1 MATDQTTLK
10 LTGPSQESSKGKFDI
25 IHVDKNFVRR
35 FYPSKVKNIVQSVIE
50 GMLSEKDYDHG
61 AAKHWAEQI
70 VDTIR
75 QNVKNE
81 CHIPN
86 YKVVVQCVIGQVTG
100 QGVRVAS
107 KCLWDDAN
115 DNYSS
120 YTYQNESLFCTG
132 IVFGIYYE

>member
-1 MATDQTTLK
+1 MT
-10 LTGPSQESSKGKFDI
+10 SYS
-25 IHVDKNFVRR
+25 HFVFR
-35 FYPSKVKNIVQSVIE
+35 FYPSKVKHIVQNVIE
-50 GMLSEKDYDHG
+50 GMLSEKEYDH
-61 AAKHWAEQI
+61 AHAKHWAEQI

-120 YTYQNESLFCTG
+120 YTYQNASLFCTG